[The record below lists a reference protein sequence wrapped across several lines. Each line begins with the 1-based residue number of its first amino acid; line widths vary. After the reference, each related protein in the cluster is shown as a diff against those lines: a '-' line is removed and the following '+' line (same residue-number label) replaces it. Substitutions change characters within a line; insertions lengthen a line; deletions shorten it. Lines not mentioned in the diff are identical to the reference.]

1 MYMDILVLLVTSLL
15 FGMLYDLSRI
25 LYNPFGDR
33 PIDLPH
39 AAVGGGIR
47 KTVRALAAGA
57 YLPPTMDGYNYDD
70 KEGRYD
76 ENGEGMDN
84 FDEPIGNESMV
95 QEPVDKMKPD
105 QCGSIFAGISKK
117 KS

>member
-1 MYMDILVLLVTSLL
+1 MYMDIVVLLVTSLL

-33 PIDLPH
+33 GFDLPH

-47 KTVRALAAGA
+47 KTARALAAGA
-57 YLPPTMDGYNYDD
+57 YLPPTMDGYNDD
-70 KEGRYD
+70 KEHEYF
-76 ENGEGMDN
+76 ESGEGMDN
-84 FDEPIGNESMV
+84 FDEPMDSE
-95 QEPVDKMKPD
+95 QEPIDKMRPD